1 MKRSWNI
8 EELIEYFTL
17 LPDELKLLAN
27 KTEPSRLGFAVLLK
41 CFLYEGRFPQYK
53 GDIPSPVI
61 TYIAQQISIAPER
74 FQEYYWNGRTIKQ
87 HRADVRAL
95 LEFREATEQ
104 DGSDLTDWLIAHVL
118 PRERDTE
125 QLLAALYQR
134 CREIR
139 IEPPTSGRLNRLA
152 RSASRLYEEQ
162 FCAHIFKSLS
172 AEIRGR
178 LEALLEP
185 LPSEKEGEESHRA
198 LLYALKAGPAG
209 VSLETA
215 LTEVTRLNH
224 LRAIQLP
231 PDLFAGVPPKVL
243 QSYSQRLAVEETYET
258 QRHPE
263 TLRITMLAAW
273 SHLRLQESHDTL
285 LDLLNETVHHIA
297 TKAERKVE
305 KRLLTD
311 FKRVTGK
318 PGLLFLIAD
327 ASLANP
333 DGVVR
338 EVIYPVVGEQTL
350 HDLKAEW
357 NATGVSYRQQ
367 VQVVQRDTYRH
378 HYRRMMPPVLKSLE
392 FRSNN
397 AAHRPVLDAVE
408 LVQKYADSKIQ
419 FYPPEVKVPLDGVV
433 KSADRAFVVDK
444 DKDSN
449 ERVNRIN
456 YEISALQALREK
468 LRCRE
473 IWVPGSGKF
482 QNPDADL
489 PADFTA
495 ERSAYYAALQL
506 PESAEAF
513 ISRTMKEMA
522 QELEALDKSIPGNA
536 FVQVLDK
543 QEGRICLSPL
553 PAQPKP
559 LQLEALKAEVNHR
572 WPLTGLLDMFKEADL
587 RIGFT
592 ELFKSP
598 TPRENLDR
606 ETLQRRLLLCLY
618 GLGTNAGIKSMCAG
632 NHGESYKDLLHVHR
646 RYITRDHLRNAITQV
661 VNATLL
667 ARTPAFW
674 GEGTTAC
681 ASDSKKFGSWDQNLM
696 TEWHVRYRG
705 PGVMIYWHVER
716 KALCVHSQ
724 LKTCSSSEVASMLQG
739 VIHHNT
745 EMTVEKN
752 YVDSHGQSEVA
763 FAFCALLGF
772 DLLPRLKWLHRHKLS
787 RPESGQPDAYPN
799 LQPVLAKA
807 INWELIR
814 QQYDEMV
821 KYTTAL
827 KLGTADAETILRRFT
842 RNNIQHPT
850 YKALLELGK
859 ARKTIFLCRY
869 LRSEA
874 LRREIQ
880 EGLNVIE
887 NWNSAN
893 GFILYGKAG
902 EFASNR
908 REDQEITMLSL
919 HLLQNCM
926 AYVNTLMLQQ
936 VLSEEVWRTRLQ
948 PDDWRALTPLIY
960 GHIHP
965 YGWFDLDLTKRLAIE
980 LMQAA

>member
-1 MKRSWNI
+1 M
-8 EELIEYFTL
+8 
-17 LPDELKLLAN
+17 
-27 KTEPSRLGFAVLLK
+27 
-41 CFLYEGRFPQYK
+41 
-53 GDIPSPVI
+53 
-61 TYIAQQISIAPER
+61 
-74 FQEYYWNGRTIKQ
+74 
-87 HRADVRAL
+87 
-95 LEFREATEQ
+95 
-104 DGSDLTDWLIAHVL
+104 
-118 PRERDTE
+118 
-125 QLLAALYQR
+125 
-134 CREIR
+134 
-139 IEPPTSGRLNRLA
+139 
-152 RSASRLYEEQ
+152 
-162 FCAHIFKSLS
+162 
-172 AEIRGR
+172 
-178 LEALLEP
+178 
-185 LPSEKEGEESHRA
+185 
-198 LLYALKAGPAG
+198 
-209 VSLETA
+209 
-215 LTEVTRLNH
+215 
-224 LRAIQLP
+224 
-231 PDLFAGVPPKVL
+231 
-243 QSYSQRLAVEETYET
+243 
-258 QRHPE
+258 
-263 TLRITMLAAW
+263 
-273 SHLRLQESHDTL
+273 
-285 LDLLNETVHHIA
+285 HHI
-297 TKAERKVE
+297 TKRAERKVE

-327 ASLANP
+327 ASLSHP
-333 DGVVR
+333 DGIVR

-350 HDLKAEW
+350 QDLKAEW
-357 NATGVSYRQQ
+357 NATGMSYHQQ
-367 VQVVQRDTYRH
+367 VQIVQRDTYRH
-378 HYRRMMPPVLKSLE
+378 HYRRMVPSLLDSLE

-397 AAHRPVLDAVE
+397 AAHRPVLEAVQ
-408 LVQKYADSKIQ
+408 LVHKYADSKILY
-419 FYPPEVKVPLDGVV
+419 YPAEVKVPLDGVV

-444 DKDSN
+444 DKDGK

-456 YEISALQALREK
+456 YEICVLQALREK

-473 IWVPGSGKF
+473 IWVLGSGKF

-489 PADFTA
+489 PLDFA
-495 ERSAYYAALQL
+495 AKRSAYYAALQL
-506 PESAEAF
+506 PEDVETF
-513 ISRTMKEMA
+513 LSRTRQEVA

-536 FVQVLDK
+536 AVQILEK
-543 QEGRICLSPL
+543 QDGWICLSPL
-553 PAQPKP
+553 PAQPKA
-559 LQLEALKAEVNHR
+559 LHLEALKAEVNRR

-587 RIGFT
+587 RVGFT
-592 ELFKSP
+592 DLFKSP

-618 GLGTNAGIKSMCAG
+618 GLGTNAGLKSMCAG
-632 NHGESYKDLLHVHR
+632 EHGESYKDLLHVHR
-646 RYITRDHLRNAITQV
+646 RYITPDHLRNAISQV
-661 VNATLL
+661 VNATLRIRL
-667 ARTPAFW
+667 PAFW

-739 VIHHNT
+739 VMHHNT

-772 DLLPRLKWLHRHKLS
+772 DLLPRLRGLHRQKLS
-787 RPESGQPDAYPN
+787 RPESGQPEAYPN
-799 LQPVLAKA
+799 LHPVLSKA

-821 KYTTAL
+821 KYATAL

-842 RNNIQHPT
+842 RNNVQHPT

-893 GFILYGKAG
+893 AFILYGKGG

-919 HLLQNCM
+919 HLLQNSL
-926 AYVNTLMLQQ
+926 AYINTLMLQH
-936 VLSEEVWRTRLQ
+936 VLSEENWRARMQ
-948 PDDWRALTPLIY
+948 KDDWRALTPLIY
-960 GHIHP
+960 GHVHP
-965 YGWFDLDLTKRLAIE
+965 YGWFDLDMSKRLVIE
-980 LMQAA
+980 LLHAA

>member
-1 MKRSWNI
+1 M
-8 EELIEYFTL
+8 
-17 LPDELKLLAN
+17 
-27 KTEPSRLGFAVLLK
+27 
-41 CFLYEGRFPQYK
+41 
-53 GDIPSPVI
+53 
-61 TYIAQQISIAPER
+61 
-74 FQEYYWNGRTIKQ
+74 
-87 HRADVRAL
+87 
-95 LEFREATEQ
+95 
-104 DGSDLTDWLIAHVL
+104 
-118 PRERDTE
+118 
-125 QLLAALYQR
+125 
-134 CREIR
+134 
-139 IEPPTSGRLNRLA
+139 
-152 RSASRLYEEQ
+152 
-162 FCAHIFKSLS
+162 
-172 AEIRGR
+172 
-178 LEALLEP
+178 
-185 LPSEKEGEESHRA
+185 
-198 LLYALKAGPAG
+198 
-209 VSLETA
+209 
-215 LTEVTRLNH
+215 
-224 LRAIQLP
+224 
-231 PDLFAGVPPKVL
+231 
-243 QSYSQRLAVEETYET
+243 
-258 QRHPE
+258 
-263 TLRITMLAAW
+263 
-273 SHLRLQESHDTL
+273 L

-333 DGVVR
+333 EGIVR

-350 HDLKAEW
+350 QDLKAEW

-378 HYRRMMPPVLKSLE
+378 HYRRMMPPALKSLE

-419 FYPPEVKVPLDGVV
+419 FYPPEVKIPLDGVV

-444 DKDSN
+444 DRDGN

-482 QNPDADL
+482 QNPDTDL
-489 PADFTA
+489 PADFPA

-506 PESAEAF
+506 PEDVEVF
-513 ISRTMKEMA
+513 ISRTTQELA
-522 QELEALDKSIPGNA
+522 QELESLDKSILGNA
-536 FVQVLDK
+536 FVQIQDK

-559 LQLEALKAEVNHR
+559 LQLEALKTEVNHR

-632 NHGESYKDLLHVHR
+632 DHGESYKDLLHVHR
-646 RYITRDHLRNAITQV
+646 RYITRDHLRNAITRV
-661 VNATLL
+661 VNASLL

-772 DLLPRLKWLHRHKLS
+772 DLLPRLKGLHRQKLS
-787 RPESGQPDAYPN
+787 RPESGQSDDYPN
-799 LQPVLAKA
+799 LQPVLTKA

-869 LRSEA
+869 LNSEA

-926 AYVNTLMLQQ
+926 AYINTLMLQQ
-936 VLSEEVWRTRLQ
+936 ILSEPAWHSRLL

-960 GHIHP
+960 RHIHP

-980 LMQAA
+980 LQQAA